1 VDVAPWGSSV
11 AVAEAALE
19 QRVITVPG
27 GAFGS
32 EAEGFLRLSFCADE
46 KTRTEGMRRVGLAL
60 AQLKPVEEQRV

>member
-1 VDVAPWGSSV
+1 VDVAPWGSSL

-32 EAEGFLRLSFCADE
+32 EAERFLRLSFCVDE
-46 KTRTEGMRRVGLAL
+46 ETLTEGMRRVARAL
-60 AQLKPVEEQRV
+60 AQLKPLEEQPV